1 MMTTAQVLEQLRIE
15 CGGTLTPEYVVS
27 RASDP
32 KHPLHKSFTWNDTE
46 AARKWRLHQA
56 RNLIRVH
63 VNVIW
68 PDTKPTRVFVSL
80 MEDRRSGVGY
90 RSAVDV
96 LEDDELR
103 DQLIAQA
110 KRDADLWR
118 KKYGILRDVA
128 AKILHDVAEGIEH
141 EMLAEAA

>member
-1 MMTTAQVLEQLRIE
+1 MRTAEILEQMRLE
-15 CGGTLTPEYVVS
+15 CGGTLTPEYVVD
-27 RASDP
+27 RASEPD
-32 KHPLHKSFTWNDTE
+32 HPLHGSFTWDDTE
-46 AARKWRLHQA
+46 AARKWRVHQA

-80 MEDRRSGVGY
+80 MDDRRSGVGY

-96 LEDDELR
+96 LADDDLR

-110 KRDADLWR
+110 KKDADLWR

-128 AKILHDVAEGIEH
+128 AKILHDVADEIEH
-141 EMLAEAA
+141 EALAEAA